1 MFSQD
6 VSNALFANGGNKGA
20 AANFE
25 ALKTRTT
32 GLFHE
37 YQNDDQPLAEAQRI
51 SDSLM
56 SMKQRRPMTLEWEQT
71 KGYWTKTTFYIN
83 PQRLSIQT
91 QKIKSKAITRGGIV
105 YHHWGDDHWTMSLS
119 GTTGLSGMTGILKLE
134 NAYRASGTLL
144 KYGNYKLDED
154 GPDIEVGAYKAID
167 FNDAVSILEAASS
180 TTNPTLLGKIR
191 SENNAANGNL
201 KKITDN
207 LLKVLKT
214 NLAAQNKSKKM
225 DTINKQ
231 LNDYYEKSKKTR
243 TPTAS
248 EFYNNALAIIRKNL
262 GTSATSDVV
271 VALAY
276 QKTMDK
282 YKNQTEDMTSLL
294 YKASNQ
300 AHSGS
305 AIEKAFDN
313 SLQAALAANNMSYQD
328 SIRATKDDLEA
339 RATFINE
346 KRAEALRSHMSQI
359 ADWTQR
365 ELEIKNQ
372 LSGAVKGTGLFGD
385 EWTPRRIVLY
395 YENRAFIGHFDA
407 FSYQRSADT
416 PLIQYEM
423 RFTVE
428 KTIVG
433 TML

>member
-20 AANFE
+20 AANLD

-32 GLFHE
+32 GLIYS

-71 KGYWTKTTFYIN
+71 KGVWTKVTFYIN
-83 PQRLSIQT
+83 PQRLSVQT
-91 QKIKSKAITRGGIV
+91 QKVKSKVITRGGIA

-119 GTTGLSGMTGILKLE
+119 GTTGLSGMNGILHLE

-144 KYGNYKLDED
+144 KYKNYKINND
-154 GPDIEVGAYKAID
+154 GPDIEVGAYKNID
-167 FNDAVSILEAASS
+167 FNDAVSILDAASS

-191 SENNAANGNL
+191 IENNQSNGHL
-201 KKITDN
+201 KKVLDN
-207 LLKVLKT
+207 ILKNLRT
-214 NLAAQNKSKKM
+214 NLIAQNKSKKM

-231 LNDYYEKSKKTR
+231 LNDYYEKSRKVR

-276 QKTMDK
+276 QKTMEK
-282 YKNQTEDMTSLL
+282 YRNQTEDMANLL
-294 YKASNQ
+294 YKAANQ
-300 AHSGS
+300 ANSNS
-305 AIEKAFDN
+305 AIDKIFDA
-313 SLQAALAANNMSYQD
+313 SLQSALNPKQMYFQEQ
-328 SIRATKDDLEA
+328 IGVTLDDLES
-339 RATFINE
+339 RAVFINE

-385 EWTPRRIVLY
+385 VWTPRRIVLY